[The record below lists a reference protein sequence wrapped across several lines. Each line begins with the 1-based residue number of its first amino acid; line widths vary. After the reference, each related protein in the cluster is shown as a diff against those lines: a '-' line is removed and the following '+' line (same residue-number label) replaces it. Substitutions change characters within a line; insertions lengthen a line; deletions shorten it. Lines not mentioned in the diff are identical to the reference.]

1 MGWYDSFK
9 GNTAAINMNGVGS
22 DAGLGAKAFGDAFV
36 SIGKNMDD
44 AKKTEAALKV
54 QEVQMR
60 TDEAKIAA
68 ENAKTTLYGTQNTA
82 ALDTLE
88 TAKTTKET
96 KKLDDAFSNSY
107 RSVDGAENLKL
118 FKDNY
123 RTGDGYGNISDD
135 AVKAA
140 DIHFQSKFNDEAK
153 NVAVSK
159 GYKDF
164 TTFAKENEQ
173 LIKMADGATMAQLD
187 KHFADKDMS
196 AAKLTAQENSTKN
209 QIAMLNKEQEISNL
223 TAAKNKAEIK
233 AEQEQSGGGKINKD
247 LLDLQNSIGKEYGK
261 YDEATGQF
269 TIDDS
274 RKEEASFALEHG
286 TNLLLS
292 GNKDLAS
299 IRKQTKNAYTT
310 KKTDVTTQPTK
321 NWKDYEK

>member
-1 MGWYDSFK
+1 MGWYDSFR

-36 SIGKNMDD
+36 SIGKNIDD

-54 QEVQMR
+54 QESAMR
-60 TDEAKIAA
+60 ADEAKIKS
-68 ENAKTTLYGTQNTA
+68 EDAKTALYGTQNTA

-107 RSVDGAENLKL
+107 RSLEGAENLKL

-140 DIHFQSKFNDEAK
+140 DAHFQSKFNDEAK

-233 AEQEQSGGGKINKD
+233 AEKEQSGGGKINKD

-286 TNLLLS
+286 TNLLLG

-310 KKTDVTTQPTK
+310 KKTDVATPPAK
-321 NWKDYEK
+321 SWKDYEK

>member
-36 SIGKNMDD
+36 SIGKNMTD
-44 AKKTEAALKV
+44 AKKNEEALKV

-60 TDEAKIAA
+60 SDEAKIGA
-68 ENAKTTLYGTQNTA
+68 ENARTALYGTQNTA
-82 ALDTLE
+82 ALDTIEE
-88 TAKTTKET
+88 TKKARET
-96 KKLDDAFSNSY
+96 KKLDDAFSGAY
-107 RSVDGAENLKL
+107 RSLEGADNLKL

-123 RTGDGYGNISDD
+123 RTGNGYGNISDD

-140 DIHFQSKFNDEAK
+140 DIHFQGKFNDEAK

-173 LIKMADGATMAQLD
+173 LIKMADGATMTQLD
-187 KHFADKDMS
+187 KYFTDKDMS
-196 AAKLTAQENSTKN
+196 VAKLAAQENSTKN

-223 TAAKNKAEIK
+223 TASRNKAEIK
-233 AEQEQSGGGKINKD
+233 AEKEQSGGGKINKD

-269 TIDDS
+269 TIDEN
-274 RKEEASFALEHG
+274 RKDEAAFALEHG
-286 TNLLLS
+286 TNLLLG

-299 IRKQTKNAYTT
+299 IRRQTKNAYTT
-310 KKTDVTTQPTK
+310 KKTDVATQPTK
-321 NWKDYEK
+321 SWKDYEK

>member
-9 GNTAAINMNGVGS
+9 GNTAAINMNGVGT
-22 DAGLGAKAFGDAFV
+22 DGGLGAQAFGDAFV
-36 SIGKNMDD
+36 KLGTIFND
-44 AKKTEAALKV
+44 AKKDERAVKAQESALKA
-54 QEVQMR
+54 
-60 TDEAKIAA
+60 DEAKIKT
-68 ENAKTTLYGTQNTA
+68 EDAKTALYGTQNTA
-82 ALDTLE
+82 AVDTLE
-88 TAKTTKET
+88 EAKKTRET

-107 RSVDGAENLKL
+107 RSIEGAENLKL

-123 RTGDGYGNISDD
+123 RTGNGYGNISDD

-140 DIHFQSKFNDEAK
+140 DAHFQSKFNDEAK

-187 KHFADKDMS
+187 KYFADKDMS

-269 TIDDS
+269 TIDEN
-274 RKEEASFALEHG
+274 RKDEAAFALEHG
-286 TNLLLS
+286 TNLLIG
-292 GNKDLAS
+292 GNKNLAS
-299 IRKQTKNAYTT
+299 IRKQTKNAYTA
-310 KKTDVTTQPTK
+310 KKTDAPAQPTK
-321 NWKDYEK
+321 SWKDYEK